1 MEGNEFLVSK
11 RMAGET
17 VENKIMVVTGS
28 ASGIGREIVMVAAR
42 SGITVVIAD
51 ISVEA
56 GERVRAEVEAAGGN
70 AIYVQVDVSSV
81 GQVKNLFEK
90 VGERFGGIDILV
102 NCAGVP
108 GQFSLIVDMADETW
122 HKTLNVHLN
131 GTFYCLREAAR
142 YMIAVGFG
150 RIINIASIAGI
161 MGTVGSAEYSAA
173 KAAVINLT
181 KTAAKELGRYNI
193 TVNAIAPGMV
203 ATPVNVL
210 LEKKSSPFIQSAVNE
225 TPTARMTEP
234 GEIADL
240 VLFLSSHSARNITGQ
255 VISVDGGAL
264 NTTAIDNF
272 MSDFLGRR
280 STGESKLGHR

>member
-1 MEGNEFLVSK
+1 MK
-11 RMAGET
+11 
-17 VENKIMVVTGS
+17 NKIMVVTGG
-28 ASGIGREIVMVAAR
+28 ASGIGKEIVMVAGR
-42 SGITVVIAD
+42 SGITVVVAD
-51 ISVEA
+51 ISVEG
-56 GERVRAEVEAAGGN
+56 GERVRAEVESAGGN
-70 AIYVQVDVSSV
+70 AIYVQADVSSV
-81 GQVKNLFEK
+81 SQVKDLFEK
-90 VGERFGGIDILV
+90 LGDRFGRVDILI

-108 GQFSLIVDMADETW
+108 GQFSLIVDMTDETW

-142 YMIAVGFG
+142 YMVAAGCG

-181 KTAAKELGRYNI
+181 KTAAKELGLYNI

-203 ATPVNVL
+203 ATSINLL
-210 LEKKSSPFIQSAVNE
+210 LEKKGSSFIRSAVDG
-225 TPTARMTEP
+225 TATARMTEP

-240 VLFLSSHSARNITGQ
+240 VLFLSSNSARNITGQ

-272 MSDFLGRR
+272 MRDFLGKR
-280 STGESKLGHR
+280 STAESKLGHR

>member
-1 MEGNEFLVSK
+1 M
-11 RMAGET
+11 
-17 VENKIMVVTGS
+17 ENKIMVVTGG
-28 ASGIGREIVMVAAR
+28 ASGIGKEIVIVAGR
-42 SGITVVIAD
+42 SGITVVVAD
-51 ISVEA
+51 ISVEG
-56 GERVRAEVEAAGGN
+56 GERVRAEVESAGGN
-70 AIYVQVDVSSV
+70 AIYVQADVSSV
-81 GQVKNLFEK
+81 SQVKDLFEK
-90 VGERFGGIDILV
+90 LGDRFGRVDILV

-108 GQFSLIVDMADETW
+108 GQFSLIVDMTDETW

-142 YMIAVGFG
+142 YMLAAGWG

-181 KTAAKELGRYNI
+181 KTAAKELGPYHI

-203 ATPVNVL
+203 ATSINLL
-210 LEKKSSPFIQSAVNE
+210 LEKKGSSFIRSAVDG
-225 TPTARMTEP
+225 TATARMTEP

-240 VLFLSSHSARNITGQ
+240 VLFLSSNSARNITGQ

-272 MSDFLGRR
+272 MHDFLGKR
-280 STGESKLGHR
+280 STAESKLGHR